1 MGARCSLEEPVCT
14 AAPVGSR
21 RRARGDGVCSCGA
34 ESPSPVFFWWL
45 VSGSRLSRERAT
57 ASFFFGHSLAPPLVC
72 KKRRRLYTNN
82 TLTWWLRLRD
92 RPGLRQRPGGGHS
105 SPLQVVSVQAALSVV
120 FQGSSAAPRS
130 PRPQPRPS
138 CSTVVGGRE
147 SWLWYRKWPSEIRCC
162 SGCSERSS
170 SKLCYHVGAC
180 FLLSHTRNQAALA
193 PLGPASLRSPHVI
206 V

>member
-1 MGARCSLEEPVCT
+1 MPRRRPVASTGAR
-14 AAPVGSR
+14 R
-21 RRARGDGVCSCGA
+21 RRVLVWSGVA
-34 ESPSPVFFWWL
+34 IPPVFVVARFW
-45 VSGSRLSRERAT
+45 VSSFERERERRRHFP
-57 ASFFFGHSLAPPLVC
+57 SVGRSLAPLVC
-72 KKRRRLYTNN
+72 KKRRVFIRLNRHVGYYYYVSP
-82 TLTWWLRLRD
+82 R
-92 RPGLRQRPGGGHS
+92 LRQRPGGGHS

-180 FLLSHTRNQAALA
+180 H
-193 PLGPASLRSPHVI
+193 PASQN
-206 V
+206 